1 MKKVMFVIMA
11 ALVFVA
17 CSSPSPRGEDGWGKG
32 KIDSTK
38 TDSVKVDTVGVE
50 LDSILVSTNSVMVL
64 DSTVSKIGK
73 E

>member
-11 ALVFVA
+11 AVVLASCNSNGSENV
-17 CSSPSPRGEDGWGKG
+17 P
-32 KIDSTK
+32 T
-38 TDSVKVDTVGVE
+38 TDSVKVDTVTVE
-50 LDSILVSTNSVMVL
+50 LIDTDSIQVADSSVMVL